1 MTSHLEK
8 STALWNRS
16 RLELD
21 SDEVLAQILDRGEIE
36 AWRELYALARDDIR
50 LRRRIL
56 AIVRK
61 VPLDFPRFWLAAL
74 ASLGES
80 VDIGMALPEHGEYP
94 RSMSRSPRK

>member
-21 SDEVLAQILDRGEIE
+21 SDEVLAQILDRGELE

-74 ASLGES
+74 ASQGEN
-80 VDIGMALPEHGEYP
+80 VDIGMELPGYEELI
-94 RSMSRSPRK
+94 